1 MRAEQPDRD
10 GQYHGLHHNYA
21 GNGDT
26 LGVERMPQTEAK
38 IAAITEQK

>member
-10 GQYHGLHHNYA
+10 GQYHGLHRSYA

-26 LGVERMPQTEAK
+26 FGGKNAPDRNEN
-38 IAAITEQK
+38 QKRR